1 MILKGEKMSKKLY
14 LEYDDSIDPMDYK
27 AKLEYIV
34 DILEKEI
41 FINAIETSDKLEDLV
56 NEENEKPQPR
66 KAFKY
71 SKNEIMPT
79 LTPMQVNAKLN
90 ELLRIYKPMN
100 LEQAKKVPD
109 TQFLVAL
116 KWYMHL
122 ISHINIYLAFLPS
135 KQTFCS
141 FANITTSIYNE
152 LLQDVNF
159 SQVFNSIE
167 DYLIDANFTSSQAG
181 IVDGKVTIAK
191 LQTKDSGHNLIK
203 SPDSIVV
210 NNYNSI
216 DKQQVNL
223 KLDRLMPMGFLG
235 NGNKGNK

>member
-1 MILKGEKMSKKLY
+1 MSKKLY

-27 AKLEYIV
+27 AKLEYIINV
-34 DILEKEI
+34 LEEEV
-41 FINAIETSDKLEDLV
+41 FINAIQTSDKLEDLV

-90 ELLRIYKPMN
+90 ELLRVYKPMN

-141 FANITTSIYNE
+141 FANITTYVYNE

-203 SPDSIVV
+203 SPESIVV
-210 NNYNSI
+210 NNYNNI

-223 KLDRLMPMGFLG
+223 KLDSIMPAGFLG

>member
-1 MILKGEKMSKKLY
+1 MSKKLY
-14 LEYDDSIDPMDYK
+14 VEYDDSIDPMDYK
-27 AKLEYIV
+27 AKLAYIV
-34 DILEKEI
+34 DILEKEV
-41 FINAIETSDKLEDLV
+41 FINAIETSDKLEDLAK
-56 NEENEKPQPR
+56 ELSDDGNEKIAPR

-90 ELLRIYKPMN
+90 ELLRIYKPLN
-100 LEQAKKVPD
+100 LEEAKKVGD
-109 TQFLVAL
+109 INFLVAL

-122 ISHINIYLAFLPS
+122 ISHINVYLAFLPS

-141 FANITTSIYNE
+141 FANITTYVYNE

-203 SPDSIVV
+203 SPESIVV
-210 NNYNSI
+210 NNYNNI

-223 KLDRLMPMGFLG
+223 KLDSIMPAGFLG
-235 NGNKGNK
+235 NKTNK

>member
-1 MILKGEKMSKKLY
+1 MSKKLN
-14 LEYDDSIDPMDYK
+14 LDYDDSIDPVDYK
-27 AKLEYIV
+27 AKLEYII
-34 DILEKEI
+34 DILEKEV
-41 FINAIETSDKLEDLV
+41 FINANETSDKLENLA
-56 NEENEKPQPR
+56 NEENEKPQVR

-71 SKNEIMPT
+71 SKYEIMPT

-90 ELLRIYKPMN
+90 ELLRVYKPMN

-122 ISHINIYLAFLPS
+122 ISHINVYLAFLPS

-141 FANITTSIYNE
+141 FANITSSVYND
-152 LLQDVNF
+152 LLQDINY
-159 SQVFNSIE
+159 SAVFNSIE
-167 DYLIDANFTSSQAG
+167 DYLVDANFTSSQAG
-181 IVDGKVTIAK
+181 IVDSKTTIAK
-191 LQTKDSGHNLIK
+191 LQTKDAGHNLIK
-203 SPDSIVV
+203 SPESIVV
-210 NNYNSI
+210 NNYNTI

-223 KLDRLMPMGFLG
+223 KLDRLMGSALLK

>member
-1 MILKGEKMSKKLY
+1 MSKKLY

-27 AKLEYIV
+27 AKLEYIIKV
-34 DILEKEI
+34 LDLEI
-41 FINAIETSDKLEDLV
+41 FSNAVETSDKLEELAKDLSD
-56 NEENEKPQPR
+56 EGNEKIAPR

-71 SKNEIMPT
+71 SKNEIMPV

-90 ELLRIYKPMN
+90 ELLRIYKPLN
-100 LEQAKKVPD
+100 LEEAKKVGD
-109 TQFLVAL
+109 INFLGAL

>member
-1 MILKGEKMSKKLY
+1 MSKKLY

-27 AKLEYIV
+27 AKLEYII
-34 DILEKEI
+34 DILEKEV

-122 ISHINIYLAFLPS
+122 ISHINVYLAFLPS

-141 FANITTSIYNE
+141 FANITSSIYND
-152 LLQDVNF
+152 LLQDVNY
-159 SQVFNSIE
+159 SAVFNSIE
-167 DYLIDANFTSSQAG
+167 DYLVDANFTSSQAG

-191 LQTKDSGHNLIK
+191 LQTKDAGHNLIK
-203 SPDSIVV
+203 SPESLVI
-210 NNYNSI
+210 NNYNEI
-216 DKQQVNL
+216 DKQQVNI
-223 KLDRLMPMGFLG
+223 KLDNLMPSGFLG

>member
-1 MILKGEKMSKKLY
+1 MSKKLY
-14 LEYDDSIDPMDYK
+14 VEYDDSIDPMDYK
-27 AKLEYIV
+27 AKLVYIV

-41 FINAIETSDKLEDLV
+41 FINAIETSGKLEDLV

-90 ELLRIYKPMN
+90 ELLRVYKPMN

-122 ISHINIYLAFLPS
+122 ISHINVYLAFLPS

-141 FANITTSIYNE
+141 FANITSSIYND
-152 LLQDVNF
+152 LLQDVNY
-159 SQVFNSIE
+159 SAVFNSIE
-167 DYLIDANFTSSQAG
+167 DYLVDANFTSSQAG

-191 LQTKDSGHNLIK
+191 LQTKDAGHNLIK
-203 SPDSIVV
+203 SPESLVI
-210 NNYNSI
+210 NNYNEI
-216 DKQQVNL
+216 DKQQVNI
-223 KLDRLMPMGFLG
+223 KLDNLMPSGFLG
-235 NGNKGNK
+235 NKTNK

>member
-1 MILKGEKMSKKLY
+1 MSKPLII
-14 LEYDDSIDPMDYK
+14 ECDNNIDPMDYK
-27 AKLEYIV
+27 AKVEYIIDV
-34 DILEKEI
+34 MEQEV
-41 FINAIETSDKLEDLV
+41 FANALETSDRLEAIAKGGEDDNPV
-56 NEENEKPQPR
+56 PR
-66 KAFKY
+66 AKIKY
-71 SKNEIMPT
+71 SKYEIMPT

-90 ELLRIYKPMN
+90 ELLRIYKPLN

-141 FANITTSIYNE
+141 FANITTSIYND

-167 DYLIDANFTSSQAG
+167 DYLVDANFTSSQAG
-181 IVDGKVTIAK
+181 IVDSKTTIAK
-191 LQTKDSGHNLIK
+191 LQTKDMGHNLIK
-203 SPDSIVV
+203 SPESIVV

-223 KLDRLMPMGFLG
+223 KLDRLMPTGFLG
-235 NGNKGNK
+235 NGNKGKN

>member
-1 MILKGEKMSKKLY
+1 MSKKIY
-14 LEYDDSIDPMDYK
+14 IEYDDSIDPMDYK
-27 AKLEYIV
+27 AKLEYIIDV
-34 DILEKEI
+34 LEKEV

-90 ELLRIYKPMN
+90 ELLRIYKPLS
-100 LEQAKKVPD
+100 LEEAKKVGD
-109 TQFLVAL
+109 INFLGAL

-122 ISHINIYLAFLPS
+122 ISHINVYLAFLPS

-141 FANITTSIYNE
+141 FANITTYVYNE

-203 SPDSIVV
+203 SPESIVV
-210 NNYNSI
+210 NNYNNI

-223 KLDRLMPMGFLG
+223 KLDSIMPAGFLG
-235 NGNKGNK
+235 NKTNK